1 MFKGR
6 RPTPVEEMPT
16 VTDVH
21 PSGSPTR
28 ASLELLAPAGD
39 WSSLE
44 AAVKAGA
51 DAVYLGLTALNARRR
66 ARNFRP
72 DEFLRAVTLAKQ
84 HGVRVYLTLNID
96 LAQRELGQAARMLEL
111 ARQAG
116 AHAVLVRD
124 PALLLLRP
132 LYPELE
138 FHFSTQTASAN
149 RVDAEAAAELG
160 ASRVVLA
167 REMSLSEI
175 AAASAVPTIHTEVFA
190 QGALCFCVSGRC
202 LLSSWV
208 GGRSGN
214 RGTCTSPCRVPWS
227 IAGQAA
233 GTPLSMRDLS
243 TIVRLGDLAQA
254 GVHGLKIEGRLK
266 SADWVYRA
274 VQLYRHAL
282 DGRRSDPQT
291 LQRQAAELGTYTGRA
306 MTCDYLDGKRDAL
319 TGTALG
325 RLAVPQ
331 GAPGGVPEVSPAT
344 EHPQADEALESPAAG
359 AHDLSFGDDSSGP
372 ASSQF
377 LQPADSE
384 FATFAPESACRP
396 ETYDLDITVS
406 DAGIHCRCTCG
417 HRVEQWR
424 LPRTV
429 VRRPHKAVT
438 IGNLLAHLSEVTV
451 QGCRLERGT
460 TNAPDFALVARASN
474 AVVDRIS
481 AAVRLGCK
489 PADGTVR
496 IDLPPEVRDLLR
508 PDAPHP
514 ANCRRLGDPPD
525 RVRLEASAV
534 STFVRHVRPQGGLI
548 VEGLSPGRVGWL
560 KSICQGLSVVVALP
574 PVMFEKD
581 LSAATALVR
590 QCAAAGV
597 TVEVNSWGAWLLAR
611 RAGAAMEAGPGLAV
625 LNSMAARALGR
636 LGIQGVTLS
645 LEADRRQYEELTAHC
660 PLPCSLVVFGRP
672 PLMITRVALPEEQ
685 LGKAFAD
692 RRGTRMIPRREGEL
706 VVFRPEMPFDLRDLR
721 NDRIAAAHMV
731 MDLVASPDPLA
742 EWYDRPEPAAFHF
755 NYDRSLA

>member
-1 MFKGR
+1 M
-6 RPTPVEEMPT
+6 TEL
-16 VTDVH
+16 H
-21 PSGSPTR
+21 PSGSSAR
-28 ASLELLAPAGD
+28 APLELLAPAGD
-39 WSSLE
+39 WASLE
-44 AAVKAGA
+44 AAIKAGA

-72 DEFLRAVTLAKQ
+72 DEFQRAVALARE
-84 HGVRVYLTLNID
+84 HGVRVYLALNID

-124 PALLLLRP
+124 PALVLLRP

-149 RVDAEAAAELG
+149 RLDVEAAAELG
-160 ASRVVLA
+160 AARVVLA
-167 REMSLSEI
+167 REMALAEI
-175 AAASAVPTIHTEVFA
+175 AEASSAAGIRTEVFA

-227 IAGQAA
+227 IAGQPA

-243 TIVRLGDLAQA
+243 TILRLADLARA

-274 VQLYRHAL
+274 VQLYRKAL
-282 DGRRSDPQT
+282 DGQATDPEM
-291 LQRQAAELGTYTGRA
+291 LQREAAELGTYTGRA
-306 MTCDYLDGKRDAL
+306 MTCAYLDGIRDAL

-325 RLAVPQ
+325 R
-331 GAPGGVPEVSPAT
+331 
-344 EHPQADEALESPAAG
+344 PAAPQE
-359 AHDLSFGDDSSGP
+359 APPPPPELSPPGEEVRDGP
-372 ASSQF
+372 SA
-377 LQPADSE
+377 
-384 FATFAPESACRP
+384 ATAEPPLPESSIEPPGSHPPELGEPELSPFVPAGASRP
-396 ETYDLDITVS
+396 ATYDLDITVS
-406 DAGIHCRCTCG
+406 EAGICCRCTCG
-417 HRVEQWR
+417 QRIEQWT

-429 VRRPHKAVT
+429 VRRPRKAVT
-438 IGNLLAHLSEVTV
+438 IGNLLAHLSEITL

-460 TNAPDFALVARASN
+460 TNAPDYALVARASN
-474 AVVDRIS
+474 AVVDRVS

-496 IDLPPEVRDLLR
+496 IDLPPAVRELLR

-514 ANCRRLGDPPD
+514 ANRRRLGEPPD

-534 STFVRHVRPQGGLI
+534 ASFVRHVRPQGGLI
-548 VEGLSPGRVGWL
+548 VEGLAPGRVGWL
-560 KSICQGLSVVVALP
+560 KSACQGLPVVVALP
-574 PVMFEKD
+574 PVMFQND
-581 LSAATALVR
+581 LAAAAALVR

-597 TVEVNSWGAWLLAR
+597 AVEVNSWGGWLLAR

-625 LNSMAARALGR
+625 LNSLAARSLGR
-636 LGIQGVTLS
+636 LGLRCVTLS
-645 LEADRRQYEELTAHC
+645 LEADRRQYEDLTAHC
-660 PLPCSLVVFGRP
+660 PMPCSLVVFGRP
-672 PLMITRVALPEEQ
+672 PLLITRVALPEEYWN
-685 LGKAFAD
+685 KPFAD

-706 VVFRPEMPFDLRDLR
+706 IVFRPELPFDLRPLE
-721 NDRIAAAHMV
+721 NDRIAVAHLV
-731 MDLVASPDPLA
+731 VDLVASPDPLA
-742 EWYDRPEPAAFHF
+742 DWYDRAGSTAFHF